1 MNGVLNEGYD
11 YLCQSLADA
20 GVPVVNDIR
29 NVQPP
34 CAIVDPPNVIA
45 QSASLVQADFP
56 VTIMVPPPGNRD
68 AVVKLLQL
76 ADKVI
81 ENQLV
86 TSGTPATYS
95 VGPNDLPA
103 YTLTV
108 RLQLR
113 RD

>member
-1 MNGVLNEGYD
+1 MNGLLNEGYD
-11 YLCQSLADA
+11 YLCQALADD
-20 GVPVVNDIR
+20 GIPVVNDIR

-34 CAIVDPPNVIA
+34 CAIVDPPNIVA
-45 QSASLVQADFP
+45 QSGTLVQADYP
-56 VTIMVPPPGNRD
+56 VTIVVPPPGNRD

-76 ADKVI
+76 ADRVI
-81 ENQLV
+81 QTQPV
-86 TSGTPATYS
+86 QTGTPATYS
-95 VGPNDLPA
+95 VGPSDLPA